1 MLRQSVHVK
10 VVTTL
15 LTCISEELYLNI
27 GDHTDYTEYF
37 VLFRGFR
44 KITEND

>member
-1 MLRQSVHVK
+1 MLRQTVHIN

-15 LTCISEELYLNI
+15 LTCTSEELYLNI
-27 GDHTDYTEYF
+27 GDHTDYSEYF
-37 VLFRGFR
+37 ILFRRFR